1 MEKGLKLYEVLLGE
15 GSEGLIPSQA
25 DIDEGWFTYSVL
37 EHLTFSEVLE
47 MLEFFRK
54 QTYHPIITIREEKED
69 E

>member
-1 MEKGLKLYEVLLGE
+1 MEKVKQYEVLIGE
-15 GSEGLIPSQA
+15 GSEGLLPTQS
-25 DIDEGWFTYSVL
+25 DFDDGFSYTVL
-37 EHLTFSEVLE
+37 EHLTFSEVMT